1 MDWSAIERD
10 ISRAT
15 GIAFKAETARAVGGG
30 CINDATRLEGAGRRF
45 FVKRNR
51 PELLGMFAA
60 EAAGL
65 QEIFDSDSVRVPR
78 PVCHG
83 ASETDS
89 WLVLEYI
96 DLVTPGAA
104 ASARLGHQLAAMHRH
119 TATSFGWTR
128 DNTIGSTPQ
137 INTPARDW
145 VAFFRDRRLGFQ
157 FDRAAKQGAPTALLA
172 RGERLLDDLTGFFAA
187 YQPAPSLLHGDLWGG
202 NWSCDGDG
210 KPVLFDPAVYYGD
223 RETDLAMTE
232 LFGGFDD
239 RFYQSY
245 GQAWTIDPGYST
257 RKVLYQ
263 LYHIL
268 NHFNLFGGGYA
279 RQAQGMIDS
288 LIAELG

>member
-1 MDWSAIERD
+1 
-10 ISRAT
+10 
-15 GIAFKAETARAVGGG
+15 
-30 CINDATRLEGAGRRF
+30 
-45 FVKRNR
+45 
-51 PELLGMFAA
+51 
-60 EAAGL
+60 
-65 QEIFDSDSVRVPR
+65 
-78 PVCHG
+78 
-83 ASETDS
+83 
-89 WLVLEYI
+89 
-96 DLVTPGAA
+96 
-104 ASARLGHQLAAMHRH
+104 MHRH
-119 TATSFGWTR
+119 TAISFGWTR

-137 INTPARDW
+137 INRPGQDW

-210 KPVLFDPAVYYGD
+210 NPVLFDPAVYYGD

>member
-10 ISRAT
+10 ISRTT
-15 GIAFKAETARAVGGG
+15 GIAFEVETASDVGGG
-30 CINDATRLEGAGRRF
+30 CINQATRLECAGRRF

-51 PELLGMFAA
+51 PELRDMFVA

-65 QEIFDSDSVRVPR
+65 QEIIDSNSVRVPR

-83 ASETDS
+83 ASEASS
-89 WLVLEYI
+89 WLVLEYL
-96 DLVTPGAA
+96 DLTTAGAET
-104 ASARLGHQLAAMHRH
+104 SARLGQQLAAMHRH
-119 TATSFGWTR
+119 TATAFGWTR

-137 INTPARDW
+137 INTQEDDW
-145 VAFFRDRRLGFQ
+145 VAFFRDHRLRFQ
-157 FDRAAKQGAPTALLA
+157 FDQAAANGAPAALLEA
-172 RGERLLDDLTGFFAA
+172 GARLLDGLPGFFAA
-187 YQPAPSLLHGDLWGG
+187 YDPLASLLHGDLWGG
-202 NWSCDGDG
+202 NWGSDRDGN
-210 KPVLFDPAVYYGD
+210 PVLFDPAVYYGD
-223 RETDLAMTE
+223 READLAMTE

-245 GQAWTIDPGYST
+245 RQTWAIDPGYST
-257 RKVLYQ
+257 RKVLYK

-279 RQAQGMIDS
+279 RQAQGIVDS